1 MRKLVKIC
9 LLSVG
14 IFVGFVL
21 ILLGGALLYLQ
32 TDHAQTLIQRE
43 INEVIPGSV
52 SWEKARFSPLKA
64 RFTLQNLSL
73 QGPLDEDIAGLERV
87 SVHLSWIPFLKGDL
101 MIEKITGEKPWAA
114 LRFDEKG
121 ELNLMRAFVRSKAGG
136 PSEGEGTRER
146 NGMGFPFNVVIT
158 SLELMNGAVSY
169 EMVTKG
175 LKIEAKE
182 IHFIAEG
189 DLLQRTGDVDI
200 QIGSGRIDSSRA
212 HVTLA
217 GSQMRAAL
225 RRSGIE
231 LHFLEVATSSS
242 KVTASGEIR
251 GIVRKPLFDL
261 VLDTT
266 VSLAEVRE
274 SLHVTVPLT
283 GEVAVKSAIKGS
295 LDNPEVKLRLDYG
308 GGVISGTTVDR
319 MKLDLGLKDLHLAV
333 KKAEVGIASGTIA
346 VQGDIDLHHAFAGG
360 ILAAR
365 RNPEEISYD
374 VFLKGHGIALERIP
388 HPVSNTLRGTMSYG
402 LALSGK
408 GLSFRTLSAN
418 AVLEADVKGLGA
430 GPLRIP
436 ADLFVRTEVALK
448 GGVATI
454 KQLEA
459 TAGDMALRSDGQL
472 DFPSKEI
479 AANLSL
485 EVASLDKAFFFLGLD
500 HFSGEC
506 KVNGRAS
513 GPLEN
518 PSFAF
523 SIQGDDLRYKEI
535 SIGSVRLAANLDQSG
550 RLDIPRITVENQG
563 SLIKGKGFIKL
574 FKDSI
579 LTIDPEPALDFTTT
593 LRNVEMRDFMKRD
606 LPSGTLEGNIDLK
619 GTFKSLEAAGSLKG
633 KDVAFDRIRMGDL
646 AADLRFSGGKLFI
659 DTIEVRKNTSM
670 LHVSGAAQVLDQNT
684 MKPLKD
690 PTYALNIQ
698 GDSLLI
704 EDFVESLKGKV
715 ALAATLEGSVRKP
728 RGTVDLHATDV
739 DLGVQR
745 FHEMKL
751 VCVLDGEKVRFKA
764 LQLAVAPGELIEGS
778 GWITLEKAYQIDLVS
793 KGVSLGNIEKIRE
806 REIGEG
812 RILFHISGHGTL
824 ENPQLTGEITVENP
838 RFKGRSFDDF
848 QVQLELHDQVAHIS
862 GKLDFDLKGSY
873 HVQKGDFSA
882 IIQCRQTE
890 LEPYFRLMEQKHLSA
905 TVSGKIEAR
914 GNARA
919 FRQTHVVADL
929 SQAELFYKETEL
941 FSGRDV
947 KAAME
952 DGEITILSLRG
963 SLFKEGKIDIKGKA
977 KVNGTLSLQAEG
989 TIPLQVARLFI
1000 DELPDITGN
1009 VSLSAAVTGTWSH
1022 PDIQGEMELN
1032 NVGFT
1037 VPNSGQKV
1045 HDLSGTI
1052 RITPQ
1057 MVMIDTLEGRMDTG
1071 RFRAAGTMDLKGI
1084 RPAGVKLSIDAH
1096 ALPLQVP
1103 GMLDV
1108 LLNATLQIQGTPDR
1122 SLVQGEAIILDG
1134 TYYKDVNLS
1143 LLQVVGE
1150 RKREEAP
1157 QSKEVT
1163 LPFLKNMSLDISL
1176 RSRYPFVVDNNLAH
1190 LDINPDLRISGTLSN
1205 PIITGRAT
1213 IESGTVSY
1221 RKRTFAVTKGEIDF
1235 LNPYKIE
1242 PVFDIQGE
1250 VQVRKW
1256 MILLAISGPPD
1267 NLSFTVTSEPPE
1279 EDGDILSLLLFGKTT
1294 HELIE
1299 AEEGTTKS
1307 AASMLAGILATRFG
1321 DDIKEATGL
1330 DILEVETQA
1339 QEEEQ
1344 VSDQVKVTI
1353 GKELSRR
1360 MTLKYAV
1367 ESKDSELSQRAI
1379 AEYKLLEGILLS
1391 GFQDDKG
1398 TSGGEIFFRLEFR

>member
-1 MRKLVKIC
+1 M
-9 LLSVG
+9 G
-14 IFVGFVL
+14 IFLGLVF
-21 ILLGGALLYLQ
+21 ILLGGAFLYLQ
-32 TDHAQTLIQRE
+32 TDHAQALIQRK
-43 INEVIPGSV
+43 INGLILGSV
-52 SWEKARFSPLKA
+52 SWEKPHLSPLKGE
-64 RFTLQNLSL
+64 FTLQNLSL
-73 QGPLDEDIAGLERV
+73 KGPLDEDIAGLERI
-87 SVHLSWIPFLKGDL
+87 SVNLSWITFLKGDL
-101 MIEKITGEKPWAA
+101 TIERIIGEKPWAA
-114 LRFDEKG
+114 LRLDEKG
-121 ELNLMRAFVRSKAGG
+121 EFNLIRAFVRSKEGAPG
-136 PSEGEGTRER
+136 EGEGTKVSK
-146 NGMGFPFNVVIT
+146 GMGLPFNMVIT
-158 SLELMNGAVSY
+158 SFQLVNGAISY
-169 EMVTKG
+169 EMVSKG

-182 IHFIAEG
+182 INFIAEG
-189 DLLQRTGDVDI
+189 DLLKRTGDVDI

-212 HVTLA
+212 HVALA
-217 GSQMRAAL
+217 GSKMRAAL

-242 KVTASGEIR
+242 KVVMSGEIR
-251 GIVRKPLFDL
+251 GILEKPLFDL

-283 GEVAVKSAIKGS
+283 GEVAVKSAVKGS
-295 LDNPEVKLRLDYG
+295 LDNPEVKLRLDHG
-308 GGVISGTTVDR
+308 GGVISGNKVDR
-319 MKLDLGLKDLHLAV
+319 MKLDLGLKDLHLAL

-346 VQGDIDLHHAFAGG
+346 VQGDIDLHHAFADGF
-360 ILAAR
+360 LTAQ

-374 VFLKGHGIALERIP
+374 VFIKAHGIELECLP
-388 HPVSNTLRGTMSYG
+388 HPVGNTLRGTMSYG

-418 AVLEADVKGLGA
+418 AVLEADVKGLGT
-430 GPLRIP
+430 GTLRTP
-436 ADLFVRTEVALK
+436 DDLFVRTNVALK

-459 TAGDMALRSDGQL
+459 KAGGMVFRSDGQL

-479 AANLSL
+479 AANLSF
-485 EVASLDKAFFFLGLD
+485 EAASLDKALLLLGLD
-500 HFSGEC
+500 DFYGEC

-513 GPLEN
+513 GPIEN
-518 PSFAF
+518 PTFTL
-523 SIQGDDLRYKEI
+523 SIQGDHLRYQEI

-563 SLIKGKGFIKL
+563 SLIKGKGFIKP

-579 LTIDPEPALDFTTT
+579 LTIDSEPALDFTAT

-619 GTFKSLEAAGSLKG
+619 GTFKSFEAAGSLKG
-633 KDVAFDRIRMGDL
+633 KDVAFDRIHMGDL
-646 AADLRFSGGKLFI
+646 VADLRFSEGKLFL

-670 LHVSGAAQVLDQNT
+670 LHVSGAAQVLDRNT

-690 PTYALNIQ
+690 PTYALNIE

-704 EDFVESLKGKV
+704 EDFVERLKGKV

-806 REIGEG
+806 
-812 RILFHISGHGTL
+812 
-824 ENPQLTGEITVENP
+824 
-838 RFKGRSFDDF
+838 
-848 QVQLELHDQVAHIS
+848 
-862 GKLDFDLKGSY
+862 
-873 HVQKGDFSA
+873 
-882 IIQCRQTE
+882 
-890 LEPYFRLMEQKHLSA
+890 QKHLSA

-929 SQAELFYKETEL
+929 SHVELFYKEKEL

-963 SLFKEGKIDIKGKA
+963 SLLKEGKIDIKGKA

-1022 PDIQGEMELN
+1022 PDIRGEMELK
-1032 NVGFT
+1032 NVGFA

-1057 MVMIDTLEGRMDTG
+1057 TVTIDTLEGRMDTG
-1071 RFRAAGTMDLKGI
+1071 RFSAAGTMELKGI
-1084 RPAGVKLSIDAH
+1084 RPAGVKLAIDAH
-1096 ALPLQVP
+1096 AIPLQVP

-1108 LLNATLQIQGTPDR
+1108 LLNATLQIQGTPDK
-1122 SLVQGEAIILDG
+1122 SLVQGEAIILEG

-1163 LPFLKNMSLDISL
+1163 LPFMKNMSVDISL
-1176 RSRYPFVVDNNLAH
+1176 RCMNPFVVDNNLAH
-1190 LDINPDLRISGTLSN
+1190 LDIKPDLQISGTLSN

-1213 IESGTVSY
+1213 IESGTVTY
-1221 RKRTFAVTKGEIDF
+1221 RRTFAVKKGEIDF

-1242 PVFDIQGE
+1242 PIFDIEGE

-1256 MILLAISGPPD
+1256 TILLAISGPPD

-1279 EDGDILSLLLFGKTT
+1279 EDGDIVSLLLFGKTT

-1330 DILEVETQA
+1330 DILEIETQA